1 MLLAYKHKMHILN
14 NRHEYG
20 HTNSTMDFLQ
30 PCEKGTRLNSSE
42 NYYIEEYQVKG
53 QLFEEQC
60 IQEVNTLYQL
70 AQVYAPFNRTSR
82 PDGTANHA
90 STYMTGLT

>member
-30 PCEKGTRLNSSE
+30 PCEKGTRLNSLE

-53 QLFEEQC
+53 QLFE
-60 IQEVNTLYQL
+60 
-70 AQVYAPFNRTSR
+70 
-82 PDGTANHA
+82 
-90 STYMTGLT
+90 